1 MLDDGDAAFEEE
13 DAASSAPADDDDG
26 DEEEEDLRAASTC
39 LEEEDE
45 TCACNSGWK
54 PKAPEGPLQARIAKT
69 VSKDAVI
76 VLGDLFIVAHS
87 KRRTTNSASRLHRNV
102 SIRTGDEN
110 RNTLLSLKDPWVARN
125 LGLRSSFVTQCDAR
139 YRR

>member
-1 MLDDGDAAFEEE
+1 MLDDGDAAFDEE

-26 DEEEEDLRAASTC
+26 DEEEEDLRAASTS

-69 VSKDAVI
+69 VSQDAAVI

-87 KRRTTNSASRLHRNV
+87 KRRTANSGSRLHRNV
-102 SIRTGDEN
+102 SI
-110 RNTLLSLKDPWVARN
+110 SLKDPWVARN
-125 LGLRSSFVTQCDAR
+125 LGPRSSFVTQCDAR